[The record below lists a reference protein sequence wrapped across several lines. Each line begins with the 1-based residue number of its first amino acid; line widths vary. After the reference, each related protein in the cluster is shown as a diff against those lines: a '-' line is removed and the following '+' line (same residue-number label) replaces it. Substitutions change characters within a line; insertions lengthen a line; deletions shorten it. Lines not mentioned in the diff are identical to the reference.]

1 MTYVCDP
8 VMGDVAPVGWYVP
21 ESLLPIY
28 KEEIIPLAD
37 ICIPNEFE
45 LALLTDTKVE
55 YYLLSN
61 GLILY
66 FCACAF
72 QVIDERSAVDALR
85 KLNAM
90 GVETAVVSSCS
101 FGNSKR
107 LDWKRRQAT
116 N

>member
-61 GLILY
+61 
-66 FCACAF
+66 
-72 QVIDERSAVDALR
+72 AVELSI
-85 KLNAM
+85 
-90 GVETAVVSSCS
+90 TVSIFVLVHS
-101 FGNSKR
+101 R
-107 LDWKRRQAT
+107 
-116 N
+116 

>member
-55 YYLLSN
+55 EYYLLSN
-61 GLILY
+61 
-66 FCACAF
+66 
-72 QVIDERSAVDALR
+72 AVELSI
-85 KLNAM
+85 
-90 GVETAVVSSCS
+90 TVSIFVLVHS
-101 FGNSKR
+101 R
-107 LDWKRRQAT
+107 
-116 N
+116 

>member
-55 YYLLSN
+55 EYHLL
-61 GLILY
+61 
-66 FCACAF
+66 
-72 QVIDERSAVDALR
+72 
-85 KLNAM
+85 LNA
-90 GVETAVVSSCS
+90 VELSITVSIFVLVHS
-101 FGNSKR
+101 R
-107 LDWKRRQAT
+107 
-116 N
+116 

>member
-55 YYLLSN
+55 
-61 GLILY
+61 
-66 FCACAF
+66 
-72 QVIDERSAVDALR
+72 E
-85 KLNAM
+85 
-90 GVETAVVSSCS
+90 
-101 FGNSKR
+101 
-107 LDWKRRQAT
+107 
-116 N
+116 